1 MPPTTTTALANTTQ
15 PQEREKYCYF
25 IISNDDIVE
34 PPQSSEIQQTFV
46 KGNLEEKKKALK
58 TLIKMISNDDNYP
71 RMLMPVL
78 TNL

>member
-1 MPPTTTTALANTTQ
+1 MPPPTTTVANTTQ

-58 TLIKMISNDDNYP
+58 NLIKMISNDDNYP